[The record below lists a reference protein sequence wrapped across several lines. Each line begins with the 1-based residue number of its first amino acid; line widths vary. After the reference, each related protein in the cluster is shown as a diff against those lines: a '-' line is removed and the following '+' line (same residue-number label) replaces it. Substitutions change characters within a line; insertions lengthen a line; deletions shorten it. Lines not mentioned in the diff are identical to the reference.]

1 MISPARNELCYHD
14 LKENEAYFKNIWK
27 LLVGIRLATV
37 NLWSRWYPL
46 VSAFFWGGVVWLL
59 LVLLFGSWIVHWY
72 FVWATMIWFQKAQ
85 TLTNTWV
92 NVSWNFKEGL
102 GCSWVLSKENIWT
115 LINHTLPHV
124 FLGSLNNWIC
134 SRKLKQN
141 GVESCHAN

>member
-1 MISPARNELCYHD
+1 MFLNVHLW
-14 LKENEAYFKNIWK
+14 KKKFFKRDIY
-27 LLVGIRLATV
+27 
-37 NLWSRWYPL
+37 WSRN
-46 VSAFFWGGVVWLL
+46 GVPDLN
-59 LVLLFGSWIVHWY
+59 LVLANIFNWSLVVFFGIIRGRGCVDVTDTFVGSWIVHWY